1 MGRVEESLVVCEE
14 CGLAHRWRP
23 LGRGVVAR
31 CTRCDAVIGRSH
43 RLSIDD
49 VLALTVAAA
58 AAYLVAVN
66 APLMSLS
73 LRGGTE
79 SVSLLD
85 AIAVA
90 WNDGEHIVAVV
101 AGITALLAPA
111 AFVGLRLYVLF
122 PLSKGVKPPGFA
134 WCVRALHRAARWNMI
149 EVFLVGVL
157 LSLVR
162 LAGLAD
168 TAPGPGLFAL
178 GALTVLFAS
187 IESAGLKHLW
197 LHVQ

>member
-14 CGLAHRWRP
+14 CGLAHRWQP
-23 LGRGVVAR
+23 LGHGVVAR

-49 VLALTVAAA
+49 VLALTVAAG

-90 WNDGEHIVAVV
+90 WNDGEQIVAVV

-111 AFVGLRLYVLF
+111 AFV
-122 PLSKGVKPPGFA
+122 
-134 WCVRALHRAARWNMI
+134 AL
-149 EVFLVGVL
+149 
-157 LSLVR
+157 
-162 LAGLAD
+162 
-168 TAPGPGLFAL
+168 
-178 GALTVLFAS
+178 
-187 IESAGLKHLW
+187 
-197 LHVQ
+197 